1 MPDFKTEIRTTRI
14 GKEAYSSI
22 LTTPANVASYL
33 AKGYEVVDVHVPGE
47 YGEQL
52 VRMERPAEDNETQ
65 KDSD

>member
-1 MPDFKTEIRTTRI
+1 MPD
-14 GKEAYSSI
+14 SI

-65 KDSD
+65 KDLD